1 MKPRGPQLALSRVRA
16 VEERALGVLRR
27 HGWSPGEVLGVGMEG
42 TVVDLSDGNI
52 AKIWHSRS
60 RDDLTALLQFGKA
73 LGSAAVPFATSGAT
87 DLLDS
92 GEVLITIERKVDGE
106 PLRATHAHLGDAP
119 VITDDEVR
127 LMGDA
132 LEGLSHASDPRLAAL
147 PILPGELPL
156 AMNDPF
162 GSSLA
167 GLARRRF
174 HARPELLRQTVED
187 VDELLSLMT
196 SKLEALPQPPRRTLV
211 HGDLIPG
218 NVLTKDNAVSGILD
232 FGFLTTLGDPRF
244 DAAITASIFDMYGP
258 NARIS
263 EAALSEQ
270 FAARFGHE
278 VSTYALYRAA
288 YAIIT
293 FAAYGQDGSDGHFAW
308 CAALLQRPDVRDAL
322 AA

>member
-1 MKPRGPQLALSRVRA
+1 
-16 VEERALGVLRR
+16 
-27 HGWSPGEVLGVGMEG
+27 MEG

-52 AKIWHSRS
+52 AKIWHGRS

-106 PLRATHAHLGDAP
+106 PLRAAHAHLGDAP

-147 PILPGELPL
+147 PILPGEPPL
-156 AMNDPF
+156 ALNDAF

-174 HARPELLRQTVED
+174 HARPELLRHAVED
-187 VDELLSLMT
+187 VDELLSVIT

-211 HGDLIPG
+211 HGDLIP
-218 NVLTKDNAVSGILD
+218 GILD

-278 VSTYALYRAA
+278 LSTYALYRAA

-293 FAAYGQDGSDGHFAW
+293 FASYGQDGSDGHFAW